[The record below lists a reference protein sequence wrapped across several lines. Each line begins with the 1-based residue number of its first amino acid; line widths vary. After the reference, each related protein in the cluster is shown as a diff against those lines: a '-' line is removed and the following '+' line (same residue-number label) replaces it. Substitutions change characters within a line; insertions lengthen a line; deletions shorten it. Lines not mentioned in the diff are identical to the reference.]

1 MCLQELANDNEDL
14 TTMPTYYWRVDVV
27 EGDETYIGRVW
38 MFRVAQLAFPG
49 AEGHG

>member
-1 MCLQELANDNEDL
+1 MDRPGLSSLDA
-14 TTMPTYYWRVDVV
+14 YYWRVDAVS
-27 EGDETYIGRVW
+27 GNTTYIGRTW